1 MLNSR
6 LYQPLEN
13 CMSENDTVTSHA
25 IIPRR
30 QTNVGTTGT
39 LYTYNNLDN
48 IVSEI
53 GQAYARRNNLS
64 RFSSD
69 ARRGNISGILNI
81 IDLLSSAIDLSGS
94 ALSLP
99 NPVPNRIKHRITF
112 KNEADII
119 LVPAQINVPDG
130 YHYNTMPKILFPGE
144 VCVFSESHNKN
155 NSNLRDRLSFAFG
168 AISTDPA
175 ILPLDTPRNSAAVF
189 PFEIWI
195 GRNNH
200 HVTFERVHGFVEDHH
215 NVFNLTVNTRATPA
229 PLSETRLQYAG
240 FRGARGTTMP
250 SFGMALVETRSTAA
264 AETTVG
270 TQITFTPL

>member
-1 MLNSR
+1 M
-6 LYQPLEN
+6 P
-13 CMSENDTVTSHA
+13 ENDATTSA
-25 IIPRR
+25 ALAPSA

-39 LYTYNNLDN
+39 LYTYNNLDH

-81 IDLLSSAIDLSGS
+81 IDLLSSALDLSGS

-99 NPVPNRIKHRITF
+99 NPVPRRIKHRITF
-112 KNEADII
+112 RNEADII
-119 LVPAQINVPDG
+119 LVPAQVNVPEG
-130 YHYNTMPKILFPGE
+130 YHYNTVPKIIFPGD
-144 VCVFSESHNKN
+144 VCVFSESHNRAN
-155 NSNLRDRLSFAFG
+155 ANLRGRLSFSFG

-175 ILPLDTPRNSAAVF
+175 ILPHDTPRNQAAVF

-195 GRNNH
+195 GRNSS
-200 HVTFERVHGFVEDHH
+200 HVTFERVHGFVEDRPD
-215 NVFNLTVNTRATPA
+215 VFNLPVNTRATPA
-229 PLSETRLQYAG
+229 PVSETRLQYAG
-240 FRGARGTTMP
+240 FRGAAGTTMP
-250 SFGMALVETRSTAA
+250 SFGMALVETRSSIES
-264 AETTVG
+264 ETTVG